1 MDHNTE
7 APNERTELTRFA
19 RNRLREW
26 LPESLDD
33 SAAGTTLATITEAW
47 IVDAGVFDDELPKNL
62 GWCLHI
68 AAEEEGI
75 GLFEPD
81 RRHEEHPLY
90 RSLPKLTGVTA
101 VARPRTGEHQTS
113 DIETLAAQT
122 RAPNGATAISWVADP
137 AIIVKL
143 ENGKT
148 TTRRLRAPI
157 LLAGDETAYIEDAQ
171 ILTDPRYPPRTEAV
185 TRALCGAYLV
195 PTDEACERQRDRDDQ
210 TEIAMH
216 RAVKLV
222 ATRQQADEWRIAER
236 IKRHVRECIP
246 QQSATTIRI
255 GPNGSIK
262 VSIEEP

>member
-1 MDHNTE
+1 MNHNTH
-7 APNERTELTRFA
+7 APKERAELTRFA

-26 LPESLDD
+26 LPDSLDD
-33 SAAGTTLATITEAW
+33 NAAGGALETITQAW
-47 IVDAGVFDDELPKNL
+47 VVDGTVIDELPKNL
-62 GWCLHI
+62 GWCLRI
-68 AAEEEGI
+68 ASEEQRI

-81 RRHEEHPLY
+81 EKYEHHPLY
-90 RSLPKLTGVTA
+90 GKLPWIIEITA
-101 VARPRTGEHQTS
+101 VARPRTGGYETS

-122 RAPNGATAISWVADP
+122 RATNGATAISWVADP

-171 ILTDPRYPPRTEAV
+171 ILTDPRYPPRIEAV

-195 PTDEACERQRDRDDQ
+195 PKAEACERDRDRDDQ

-222 ATRQQADEWRIAER
+222 ATPRHADEWRIAAR
-236 IKRHVRECIP
+236 IKRHVRECVP
-246 QQSATTIRI
+246 QHTATTIRI
-255 GPNGSIK
+255 GPSGSIK
-262 VSIEEP
+262 VSIEGP